1 MSRVYRPA
9 DPGHIFKTRSEIE
22 EHLLSKTT
30 SNTGGKIGTE
40 LELFVTTPEG
50 LPITFDQVEMVLERI
65 AAQFPDVKQAT
76 EKGRIVALDI
86 SNIGDVSLEPGSQ
99 VELSTKPVK
108 TLTEL
113 ELMNRVL
120 RNALDRAAKELD
132 LRVEGAGHKPAF
144 LKAEDTPRSRFAAY
158 REYLRGVHGVEKADN
173 LVATMKSVTGLQVNV
188 DPMGADF
195 NEIYRALLL
204 TDVAHA
210 LRDRTT
216 RQKRLHETYAVLVPS
231 QMTPVFESLAAS
243 SNEGVMS
250 HIADRLLAL
259 KVPFIPDNS
268 AEGFKST
275 ASVYGFTPM
284 VGELLEK
291 GVLTT
296 QILDNSLS
304 LQLTMPNLRRHGVL
318 ETRAPDSPDT
328 IEALMDIVRV
338 YDKFAYDAKA
348 RKKLLNDFSAIDPQ
362 LLKAAF
368 LERFEDKNILSRDIG
383 GGIKVA
389 DLIAAVE
396 GREPAPAAKPKPSP
410 EPRDGLYYQFNPSR
424 RWD

>member
-9 DPGHIFKTRSEIE
+9 DPGHIFKTRAEIE
-22 EHLLSKTT
+22 EHLLSKV
-30 SNTGGKIGTE
+30 SGNAGGKIGTE

-65 AAQFPDVKQAT
+65 AAQFPGAKQAA

-86 SNIGDVSLEPGSQ
+86 PGIGDVSLEPGAQ

-108 TLTEL
+108 TLAEL
-113 ELMNRVL
+113 ELLNRVL
-120 RNALDRAAKELD
+120 RNALETAARELD

-195 NEIYRALLL
+195 HEIYRALLL

-210 LRDRTT
+210 LRDRTV
-216 RQKRLHETYAVLVPS
+216 RQKRLHDTYAVLVPA
-231 QMTPVFESLAAS
+231 QLTPVFESLGANT
-243 SNEGVMS
+243 NEGVMS
-250 HIADRLLAL
+250 HIVDRLLAL

-268 AEGFKST
+268 EEGFKST
-275 ASVYGFTPM
+275 ASAYAYGFTPT

-291 GVLTT
+291 GDLTT

-318 ETRAPDSPDT
+318 ETRAPDSPNT
-328 IEALMDIVRV
+328 IEALMGIARV
-338 YDKFAYDAKA
+338 YEKFAYDAKA
-348 RKKLLNDFSAIDPQ
+348 RRGLLDSFGGIDPQ

-368 LERFEDKNILSRDIG
+368 LERFDDKNLLSRDIG
-383 GGIKVA
+383 GGKTVSG
-389 DLIAAVE
+389 LIAAVE
-396 GREPAPAAKPKPSP
+396 GRKDAQPKPGAATRP
-410 EPRDGLYYQFNPSR
+410 AGPSAQAGR
-424 RWD
+424 